1 MFTLEE
7 CYEKG
12 LLRKTQPSFQKALR
26 SLDSA
31 RTWLEEGKVTLR
43 AGAVRSAVV
52 ATYMAY
58 FHAARSLLYRD
69 GLREKSHRCI
79 LLYLEFYTANG
90 KLETEFVET
99 FERVMSLRHEDQYS
113 LGAEPDPREIASI
126 LAYAPRFIQA
136 MEDLAR
142 EG

>member
-31 RTWLEEGKVTLR
+31 RAWLEEGEVTLR

-58 FHAARSLLYRD
+58 FHAARSVLYRD

-126 LAYAPRFIQA
+126 LAWAPRFIQA
-136 MEDLAR
+136 MEGLVR
-142 EG
+142 EE